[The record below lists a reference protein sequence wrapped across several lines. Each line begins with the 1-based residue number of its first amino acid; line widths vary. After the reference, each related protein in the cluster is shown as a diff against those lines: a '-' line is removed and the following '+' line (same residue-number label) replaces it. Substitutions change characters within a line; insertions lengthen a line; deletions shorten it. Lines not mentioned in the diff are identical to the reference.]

1 MVAEK
6 YILVTQVVASFFM
19 GLDYFF
25 TDKQRDRLNFFLKSH
40 LDPLRENKE
49 QYLVA
54 QFELARQNWIS
65 IALALLLCAFSL
77 FTVGYII
84 PFLGHWLNLWL
95 VLALITFA
103 YLTLL
108 GNAVKIFDVIL
119 KDGAPIVFSIIM
131 LLISRFLI
139 RCPKGTGFG
148 IGLLLL
154 ALSFVFRGSNID
166 W

>member
-25 TDKQRDRLNFFLKSH
+25 TDKQRDRLNVYLKAH
-40 LDPLRENKE
+40 LDPLRETKE

-54 QFELARQNWIS
+54 KFELARQNWIR

-77 FTVGYII
+77 FAVGYII
-84 PFLGHWLNLWL
+84 PVLGQWLSLWL

-108 GNAVKIFDVIL
+108 DNAVKVFDVTL
-119 KDGAPIVFSIIM
+119 KEGVPIVFSIVV
-131 LLISRFLI
+131 LLVSRFLI

-154 ALSFVFRGSNID
+154 ALSFVLRGSNID